1 MNTQRLPTA
10 VLSLFI
16 YDFPYQ
22 PSPNQLSSNQPEEL
36 DLPRLPEF
44 DETHFDAR
52 QRTIYDEILTSR
64 GHLGGPFKIWLYSP
78 ELADRTQ
85 RLGEFLRYHT
95 SLDPRLSE
103 LAILVVGRH
112 YNCQVEWTLHERF
125 AREAKL
131 DSAIIDALRQRAI
144 PDKLQADEA
153 AVYSYASE
161 ILTGAV
167 VSEETFAT
175 AQNIL
180 GDKALVE
187 LTSLVG
193 HYVHVS
199 MTLNAF
205 QVPLPLDVPPTLPDA
220 PVY

>member
-1 MNTQRLPTA
+1 M
-10 VLSLFI
+10 S
-16 YDFPYQ
+16 
-22 PSPNQLSSNQPEEL
+22 
-36 DLPRLPEF
+36 RLPEF
-44 DETHFDAR
+44 DEAQFNAR
-52 QRTIYDEILTSR
+52 QQTIYDEILASR

-131 DSAIIDALRQRAI
+131 NPAIIDALRHRRV
-144 PDKLQADEA
+144 PTDLQADEA
-153 AVYSYASE
+153 AVYAYAIELLDGS
-161 ILTGAV
+161 I
-167 VSEETFAT
+167 VSDETFAT
-175 AQNIL
+175 TQELL
-180 GDKALVE
+180 GDKATVE

-199 MTLNAF
+199 MTLNTF
-205 QVPLPLDVPPTLPDA
+205 QVPLPPDVEPTLPDA
-220 PVY
+220 PIY